1 MKFTVYALAALAF
14 AVAACTGGEPRT
26 LESPFV
32 AATNNDVLEVTEVAL
47 SDSATTLSFHA
58 RFNPGMWIRIA
69 GESRLVAG
77 DKNYGLTGADG
88 IDPDSLFYMPE
99 SGEYDFTL
107 TFEPLP
113 LSTAEFDF
121 TEGMPDG
128 WALYGID
135 ATGKGE
141 PVQQLPEGL
150 PKEIKDAVGADLSL
164 DPVLEVAPTDIRIHQ
179 LGYRP
184 EYGNSL
190 SVWTNS
196 LAGQEEYSVTLDE
209 NGNGTLSTTL
219 YGPTYVN
226 ISYGGG
232 VNSFSGRLTVAPGE
246 TTDVY
251 LSPKIFSE
259 YYKDACGKEVEGIQF
274 SYNNG
279 RYAALSNYA
288 SSINKYSLK
297 GDVFNKA
304 DWHMSTDEYTDCVV
318 ASRDSLKQALAAAE
332 DMPEG
337 VKRFIANRI
346 NLETLSLLA
355 NAGMVL
361 RNDYLLKHPQ
371 DEYKTAY
378 DSVKVELT
386 NDHYARAIEGV
397 DADDR
402 SYLIDPYS
410 VDRFDDEYSWA
421 KGLLFSEI
429 PQYAKIYKRA
439 KAGRVSDGELAS
451 LDSLSDPF
459 FAKAVSTRQ
468 KEAEEVLNALLDE
481 VGTDPSVPGEQLF
494 KDIIGKHKGKVVLV
508 DLWNTWCGPCRGAIA
523 HNEPLKTGEL
533 ADDDIVWIYIA
544 DESSDVNKYADM
556 IKDIK
561 GEHHL
566 VNEQQIQA
574 IRKAF
579 DVDGIPF
586 YILVDR
592 EGKAVGHPDFRDQN
606 LLIKGIK
613 EKL

>member
-1 MKFTVYALAALAF
+1 MKFTIYAFAALAF
-14 AVAACTGGEPRT
+14 VVAACTGGEPRT

-47 SDSATTLSFHA
+47 TDSATTVSFHA

-77 DKNYGLTGADG
+77 NKDYSLTGADG

-99 SGEYDFTL
+99 SGECDFTL

-113 LSTAEFDF
+113 LSTDAFDF

-150 PKEIKDAVGADLSL
+150 PKEIADAVGADLCL

-184 EYGNSL
+184 EYGNCL
-190 SVWTNS
+190 SIWTNS

-259 YYKDACGKEVEGIQF
+259 YYKDACGKEVKGIQF
-274 SYNNG
+274 GYNNG

-288 SSINKYSLK
+288 SSINKYSLE

-304 DWHMSTDEYTDCVV
+304 DWHMSADEYTDCVV
-318 ASRDSLKQALAAAE
+318 ASRDSLLEALASS

-337 VKRFIANRI
+337 VKRFTANRI
-346 NLETLSLLA
+346 RLETLSNIA
-355 NAGMVL
+355 NAAWML
-361 RNDYLLKHPQ
+361 RNNYMLQHPE
-371 DEYKTAY
+371 DSYKVSF
-378 DSVKVELT
+378 DSVKIELAK
-386 NDHYARAIEGV
+386 DHYARAIEGV

-410 VDRFDDEYSWA
+410 IYRFEDEYSWA

-494 KDIIGKHKGKVVLV
+494 EEIIGKHKGKVVLV

-556 IKDIK
+556 IKSIK
-561 GEHHL
+561 GEHYL
-566 VNEQQIQA
+566 VNAQQIQA
-574 IRKAF
+574 IRNAF

-592 EGKAVGHPDFRDQN
+592 EGKAVGHPDFRDKN